1 MSSVGIQQYGPVLIS
16 CPTCGRTQV
25 NLIDM
30 AKEVEEKIKR
40 FKKPIKVAVMGCA
53 VNGPGEAREAD
64 FGIAGGVGSGLV
76 FRKGKVIRS
85 VPENELI
92 DALMEEIEK
101 FENEGEN

>member
-1 MSSVGIQQYGPVLIS
+1 M
-16 CPTCGRTQV
+16 
-25 NLIDM
+25 D
-30 AKEVEEKIKR
+30 KIKFSGRYNANMINKSWVNITSPHITTTKILMIR

-101 FENEGEN
+101 FETEGEN